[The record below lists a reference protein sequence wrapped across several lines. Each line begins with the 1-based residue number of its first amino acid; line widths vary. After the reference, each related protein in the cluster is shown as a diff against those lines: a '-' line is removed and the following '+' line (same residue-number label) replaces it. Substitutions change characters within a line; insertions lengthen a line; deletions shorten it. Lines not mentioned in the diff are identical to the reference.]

1 MNISQ
6 LEKNL
11 GIKFKNKDLITQA
24 ITHRSYL
31 NEHPEYKLEHNE
43 RLEFLGDAVLEL
55 VVTEYL
61 YQKYPNPEGELTN
74 WRASLVNGT
83 NLARIASG
91 LGIEDFIMM
100 SRGEAKDKN
109 PKSRQ
114 YILANAM
121 EAVIGAIYLDRGIT
135 VSRKFIQTVIV
146 SELKEIIKNRLYI
159 DPKSDFQE
167 KSQEKMGVTPT
178 YKVLASSGPD
188 HSKTFEVGVYLNDKL
203 IASDTGSSKQE
214 AQTKAAQ
221 KALKKQNWNT

>member
-1 MNISQ
+1 
-6 LEKNL
+6 
-11 GIKFKNKDLITQA
+11 
-24 ITHRSYL
+24 
-31 NEHPEYKLEHNE
+31 
-43 RLEFLGDAVLEL
+43 
-55 VVTEYL
+55 
-61 YQKYPNPEGELTN
+61 
-74 WRASLVNGT
+74 
-83 NLARIASG
+83 
-91 LGIEDFIMM
+91 
-100 SRGEAKDKN
+100 
-109 PKSRQ
+109 
-114 YILANAM
+114 M

-221 KALKKQNWNT
+221 KALKKQNWNI